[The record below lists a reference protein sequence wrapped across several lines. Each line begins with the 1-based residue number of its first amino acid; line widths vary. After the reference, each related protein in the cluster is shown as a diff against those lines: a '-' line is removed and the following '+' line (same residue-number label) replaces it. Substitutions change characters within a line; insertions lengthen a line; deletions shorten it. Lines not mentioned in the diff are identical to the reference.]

1 MLRCNK
7 ISDLENV
14 QIEFQIAIDILY
26 NLQEEYNE
34 LRNVRIKLEELRN
47 DVEDVKGHILA
58 FEDDDEYDDSN
69 VDDWHDARLLRK
81 YGEQL

>member
-7 ISDLENV
+7 LSELENV

-47 DVEDVKGHILA
+47 DVEDVKEHILA
-58 FEDDDEYDDSN
+58 FEDDDEYDDSR
-69 VDDWHDARLLRK
+69 VDDWHDVMLLRK